1 MQRQSI
7 DNAKRNTADKTAF
20 VFGTKKNVCAFA
32 KQKPKHCRKQQPV
45 YRSQKST
52 LPGIQNHIHNNFP
65 FSKISHYG

>member
-32 KQKPKHCRKQQPV
+32 KQKPKHCRKQKSA
-45 YRSQKST
+45 YRSQKSA
-52 LPGIQNHIHNNFP
+52 LPGI
-65 FSKISHYG
+65 